1 MACGLMLLYKGF
13 PLEKTGTEK
22 RREYMNL
29 NRETMKKLMLL
40 IAFTILLLVGVQR
53 LDAVF
58 GALGFLWGIG
68 FPFVLGGAIAFI
80 LNVPMTALEGWLFPQ
95 KKTAKSKLG
104 RKLARPLSLVLAIVL
119 VLGVISLVIF
129 VVVPELGAT
138 VVSLGAT
145 VEAFLP
151 KAQEWLE
158 DIFSYNEQIVAWID
172 SLEMNWE
179 KIMETAWNFF
189 RSGAG
194 SVLSSTMTVARTIIS
209 AVTNFFIGFVF
220 ACYVLLQ
227 KEKLGEQSRKLLRA
241 VFPKKQVDY
250 ILHVCS
256 LSHRTFSSFITG
268 QCMEAV
274 ILGAMFFVAM
284 SLLRFPYALLV
295 GVLVAF
301 TALIPIFGAFIGC
314 VVGAFLILMVS
325 PAQALGF
332 IVLFQVLQQIEG
344 NLIYP
349 RVVGNSVGLPAIW
362 VLVAVTVGGNLMG
375 IVGMLIFI
383 PMVSV
388 LYTLLREW
396 MYGRLEKKKL
406 AKKL

>member
-1 MACGLMLLYKGF
+1 
-13 PLEKTGTEK
+13 
-22 RREYMNL
+22 MNL
-29 NRETMKKLMLL
+29 NRETMRKLMLL

-58 GALGFLWGIG
+58 GALRFLWGIG
-68 FPFVLGGAIAFI
+68 FPFALGGAIAFI
-80 LNVPMTALEGWLFPQ
+80 LNVPMTALEQWLFSRE
-95 KKTAKSKLG
+95 KTAKSKLKN
-104 RKLARPLSLVLAIVL
+104 KLARPFSLVLAIVL
-119 VLGVISLVIF
+119 VVGVISLVMF
-129 VVVPELGAT
+129 VVVPELGTT
-138 VVSLGAT
+138 VASLGASM
-145 VEAFLP
+145 EAFLP
-151 KAQEWLE
+151 RAQEWLE
-158 DIFSYNEQIVAWID
+158 NIFSSNEQIVAWIEG
-172 SLEMNWE
+172 LEMNWE
-179 KIMETAWNFF
+179 KIVETAWNFF

-227 KEKLGEQSRKLLRA
+227 KEKLGEQSRKLMQA
-241 VFPKKQVDY
+241 IFPRKQVDY
-250 ILHVCS
+250 IFHVCS

-284 SLLRFPYALLV
+284 SVLRFPYALLV

-314 VVGAFLILMVS
+314 VVGAFLILMVN

-383 PMVSV
+383 PMASV

-396 MYGRLEKKKL
+396 MYGRLDRKKQQEKAGK
-406 AKKL
+406 

>member
-40 IAFTILLLVGVQR
+40 IAFTILLLVGIQR

-95 KKTAKSKLG
+95 EKTAKSKLG

>member
-1 MACGLMLLYKGF
+1 
-13 PLEKTGTEK
+13 
-22 RREYMNL
+22 MNL

-58 GALGFLWGIG
+58 GAVKFLWGIG
-68 FPFVLGGAIAFI
+68 FPFALGGAIAFI
-80 LNVPMTALEGWLFPQ
+80 LNVPMTALERWLFPEE
-95 KKTAKSKLG
+95 KTAKSKLKK
-104 RKLARPLSLVLAIVL
+104 KLARPLCMILSILL

-129 VVVPELGAT
+129 VVVPELGST
-138 VVSLGAT
+138 VVGLGAS
-145 VEAFLP
+145 VEAFIP
-151 KAQEWLE
+151 RAQEWLE
-158 DIFSYNEQIVAWID
+158 DIFQNNEQIVAWIE

-179 KIMETAWNFF
+179 KAVETAWSFF
-189 RSGAG
+189 SSGAG
-194 SVLSSTMTVARTIIS
+194 SVLSSTMTVAKTIIS

-227 KEKLGEQSRKLLRA
+227 KEKLGEQCRKLLAA
-241 VFPKKQVDY
+241 VFPGKQVDY

-362 VLVAVTVGGNLMG
+362 VLAAVTVGGNLMG
-375 IVGMLIFI
+375 ILGMLIFI
-383 PMVSV
+383 PIVSV
-388 LYTLLREW
+388 LYALLREW
-396 MYGRLEKKKL
+396 MYGRLEEKRQQK
-406 AKKL
+406 

>member
-1 MACGLMLLYKGF
+1 
-13 PLEKTGTEK
+13 
-22 RREYMNL
+22 MNL

-58 GALGFLWGIG
+58 GAVKFLWGIG
-68 FPFVLGGAIAFI
+68 FPFALGGAIAFI
-80 LNVPMTALEGWLFPQ
+80 LNVPMTALERWLFPEE
-95 KKTAKSKLG
+95 KTAKSKLKK
-104 RKLARPLSLVLAIVL
+104 KLARPLCMILAILL

-129 VVVPELGAT
+129 VVVPELGST
-138 VVSLGAT
+138 VVGLGAS
-145 VEAFLP
+145 VEAFVP
-151 KAQEWLE
+151 RAQEWLE
-158 DIFSYNEQIVAWID
+158 DIFQNNEQIVAWIE

-179 KIMETAWNFF
+179 KAVETAWSFF

-194 SVLSSTMTVARTIIS
+194 SVLSSTMTVAKTIIS

-227 KEKLGEQSRKLLRA
+227 KEKLGEQCRKLLTA
-241 VFPKKQVDY
+241 VFPEKQVDY

-268 QCMEAV
+268 QCLEAV

-284 SLLRFPYALLV
+284 NLLRFPYALLV

-314 VVGAFLILMVS
+314 VVGAFLILMVN

-362 VLVAVTVGGNLMG
+362 VLAAVTVGGNLMG
-375 IVGMLIFI
+375 ILGMLIFI
-383 PMVSV
+383 PIVSV
-388 LYTLLREW
+388 LYALLREW
-396 MYGRLEKKKL
+396 MYGRLKEKGQQK
-406 AKKL
+406 

>member
-1 MACGLMLLYKGF
+1 
-13 PLEKTGTEK
+13 
-22 RREYMNL
+22 MNL

-58 GALGFLWGIG
+58 GALRFLWGIG
-68 FPFVLGGAIAFI
+68 FPFALGGAIAFI
-80 LNVPMTALEGWLFPQ
+80 LNVPMTALEHWLFPEE
-95 KKTAKSKLG
+95 KMGKSKLK
-104 RKLARPLSLVLAIVL
+104 RKLARPLSMILAILL
-119 VLGVISLVIF
+119 VIGVIALVIF
-129 VVVPELGAT
+129 VVLPELGTT
-138 VVSLGAT
+138 VVGLGAS

-158 DIFSYNEQIVAWID
+158 DIFQNNEQIVAWIEG
-172 SLEMNWE
+172 LELNWE
-179 KIMETAWNFF
+179 KAVETAWNFF

-194 SVLSSTMTVARTIIS
+194 SVLSSTMTVAKTIIS

-227 KEKLGEQSRKLLRA
+227 KEKLGEQCRKLLTA
-241 VFPKKQVDY
+241 VFPGKQVDY

-284 SLLRFPYALLV
+284 SILRFPYALLV

-375 IVGMLIFI
+375 VLGMLIFI
-383 PMVSV
+383 PIVSV
-388 LYTLLREW
+388 LYALLREW
-396 MYGRLEKKKL
+396 MYGRLENKN
-406 AKKL
+406 

>member
-1 MACGLMLLYKGF
+1 
-13 PLEKTGTEK
+13 
-22 RREYMNL
+22 MNL

-58 GALGFLWGIG
+58 GAVKFLWGIG
-68 FPFVLGGAIAFI
+68 FPFALGGAIAFI
-80 LNVPMTALEGWLFPQ
+80 LNVPMTALERWLFPEE
-95 KKTAKSKLG
+95 KTAKSKLKK
-104 RKLARPLSLVLAIVL
+104 KLARPLCMILSILL

-129 VVVPELGAT
+129 VVVPELGST
-138 VVSLGAT
+138 VVGLGAS
-145 VEAFLP
+145 VEAFIP
-151 KAQEWLE
+151 RAQEWLE
-158 DIFSYNEQIVAWID
+158 DIFQNNEQIVAWIE

-179 KIMETAWNFF
+179 KAVETAWSFF
-189 RSGAG
+189 SSGAG
-194 SVLSSTMTVARTIIS
+194 SVLSSTMTVAKTIIS

-227 KEKLGEQSRKLLRA
+227 KEKLGEQCRKLLTA
-241 VFPKKQVDY
+241 VFPGKQVDY

-274 ILGAMFFVAM
+274 IVGAMFFVAM
-284 SLLRFPYALLV
+284 NLLRFPYALLV

-314 VVGAFLILMVS
+314 VVGAFLILMVN

-362 VLVAVTVGGNLMG
+362 VLAAVTVGGNLMG
-375 IVGMLIFI
+375 ILGMLIFI
-383 PMVSV
+383 PIVSV
-388 LYTLLREW
+388 LYALLREW
-396 MYGRLEKKKL
+396 MYGRLEEKRQQK
-406 AKKL
+406 

>member
-1 MACGLMLLYKGF
+1 
-13 PLEKTGTEK
+13 
-22 RREYMNL
+22 MNL
-29 NRETMKKLMLL
+29 NRENMKKLMLL

-58 GALGFLWGIG
+58 GAVKFLWGIT
-68 FPFVLGGAIAFI
+68 FPFALGGAIAFI
-80 LNVPMTALEGWLFPQ
+80 LNVPMTALERWLFP
-95 KKTAKSKLG
+95 KERIGKSRLKQ
-104 RKLARPLSLVLAIVL
+104 KLARPLSMILAILL

-129 VVVPELGAT
+129 VVVPQLGTTVVGLGA
-138 VVSLGAT
+138 S

-158 DIFSYNEQIVAWID
+158 DIFQNNEQVVTWIEG
-172 SLEMNWE
+172 LEMNWE
-179 KIMETAWNFF
+179 KAVETAWNFF

-194 SVLSSTMTVARTIIS
+194 SVLSSTMTVAKTIIS

-227 KEKLGEQSRKLLRA
+227 KEKLGEQCRKLLRA

-314 VVGAFLILMVS
+314 VVGAFLILMVN

-396 MYGRLEKKKL
+396 MYRRLEEKK
-406 AKKL
+406 

>member
-95 KKTAKSKLG
+95 EKTAKSKLG

-274 ILGAMFFVAM
+274 ILGTMFFVAM

>member
-1 MACGLMLLYKGF
+1 
-13 PLEKTGTEK
+13 
-22 RREYMNL
+22 MNL

-58 GALGFLWGIG
+58 GAVKFLWGIG
-68 FPFVLGGAIAFI
+68 FPFALGGAIAFI
-80 LNVPMTALEGWLFPQ
+80 LNVPMTALERWLFPEE
-95 KKTAKSKLG
+95 KTAKSKLKK
-104 RKLARPLSLVLAIVL
+104 KLARPLCMILSILL

-129 VVVPELGAT
+129 VVVPELGST
-138 VVSLGAT
+138 VVGLGAS
-145 VEAFLP
+145 VEAFIP
-151 KAQEWLE
+151 RAQEWLE
-158 DIFSYNEQIVAWID
+158 DIFQNNEQIVAWIE

-179 KIMETAWNFF
+179 KAVETAWSFF
-189 RSGAG
+189 SSGAG
-194 SVLSSTMTVARTIIS
+194 SVLSSTMTVAKTIIS

-227 KEKLGEQSRKLLRA
+227 KEKLGEQCRKLLTA
-241 VFPKKQVDY
+241 VFPGKQVDY

-284 SLLRFPYALLV
+284 NLLRFPYALLV

-314 VVGAFLILMVS
+314 VVGAFLILMVN

-344 NLIYP
+344 NFIYP

-362 VLVAVTVGGNLMG
+362 VLAAVTVGGNLMG
-375 IVGMLIFI
+375 ILGMLIFI
-383 PMVSV
+383 PIVSV
-388 LYTLLREW
+388 LYALLREW
-396 MYGRLEKKKL
+396 MYGRLEEKRQQK
-406 AKKL
+406 

>member
-1 MACGLMLLYKGF
+1 
-13 PLEKTGTEK
+13 
-22 RREYMNL
+22 MNL
-29 NRETMKKLMLL
+29 NRENMKKLMLL
-40 IAFTILLLVGVQR
+40 IAFTILLLVSVQR

-58 GALGFLWGIG
+58 GAVKFLWGIA
-68 FPFVLGGAIAFI
+68 FPFALGGAIAFI
-80 LNVPMTALEGWLFPQ
+80 LNVPMTALERWLFP
-95 KKTAKSKLG
+95 KERIGKSRLKQ
-104 RKLARPLSLVLAIVL
+104 KLARPLSMILAILL

-129 VVVPELGAT
+129 VVVPQLGTTVVGLGA
-138 VVSLGAT
+138 S

-158 DIFSYNEQIVAWID
+158 DIFQNNKQIVTWIE

-179 KIMETAWNFF
+179 KAVETAWNFF

-194 SVLSSTMTVARTIIS
+194 SVLSSTMTVAKTIIS

-227 KEKLGEQSRKLLRA
+227 KEKLGEQCRKLLRA

-314 VVGAFLILMVS
+314 VVGAFLILMVN

-396 MYGRLEKKKL
+396 MYRRLEEKK
-406 AKKL
+406 

>member
-1 MACGLMLLYKGF
+1 
-13 PLEKTGTEK
+13 
-22 RREYMNL
+22 MNL
-29 NRETMKKLMLL
+29 NRENMKKLMLL

-58 GALGFLWGIG
+58 GAVKFLWGIT
-68 FPFVLGGAIAFI
+68 FPFALGGAIAFI
-80 LNVPMTALEGWLFPQ
+80 LNVPMTALERWLFP
-95 KKTAKSKLG
+95 KERIGKSRLG
-104 RKLARPLSLVLAIVL
+104 QKLARPLSMILAILL
-119 VLGVISLVIF
+119 VLGVIFLVIF
-129 VVVPELGAT
+129 VVVPELGTT
-138 VVSLGAT
+138 VVGLGAR

-158 DIFSYNEQIVAWID
+158 DIFQNNEQIVAWIE

-179 KIMETAWNFF
+179 KAVETAWNFF

-194 SVLSSTMTVARTIIS
+194 SVLSSTMTVAKTIIS

-227 KEKLGEQSRKLLRA
+227 KEKLGEQCRKLLRA
-241 VFPKKQVDY
+241 IFPKKQVDY

-314 VVGAFLILMVS
+314 VVGAFLILMVN
-325 PAQALGF
+325 PAQALAF

-396 MYGRLEKKKL
+396 MYRRLEEKK
-406 AKKL
+406 

>member
-1 MACGLMLLYKGF
+1 
-13 PLEKTGTEK
+13 
-22 RREYMNL
+22 MNL

-58 GALGFLWGIG
+58 GALRFLWGIG
-68 FPFVLGGAIAFI
+68 FPFALGGAIAFI
-80 LNVPMTALEGWLFPQ
+80 LNVPMTALEHWLFPEE
-95 KKTAKSKLG
+95 KMGKSKLK
-104 RKLARPLSLVLAIVL
+104 RKLARPLSMILAILL
-119 VLGVISLVIF
+119 VIGVIALVIF
-129 VVVPELGAT
+129 VVLPELGTT
-138 VVSLGAT
+138 VVGLGAS

-158 DIFSYNEQIVAWID
+158 DIFQNNEQIVAWIEG
-172 SLEMNWE
+172 LELNWE
-179 KIMETAWNFF
+179 KTVETAWNFF

-194 SVLSSTMTVARTIIS
+194 SVLSSTMTVAKTIIS

-241 VFPKKQVDY
+241 IFPKKQVEY

-284 SLLRFPYALLV
+284 SILRFPYALLV

-375 IVGMLIFI
+375 VLGMLIFI
-383 PMVSV
+383 PIVSV
-388 LYTLLREW
+388 LYALLREW
-396 MYGRLEKKKL
+396 MYGRLENKN
-406 AKKL
+406 

>member
-1 MACGLMLLYKGF
+1 
-13 PLEKTGTEK
+13 
-22 RREYMNL
+22 MNL

-58 GALGFLWGIG
+58 GAVKFLWGIG
-68 FPFVLGGAIAFI
+68 FPFALGGAIAFI
-80 LNVPMTALEGWLFPQ
+80 LNVPMTALERWLFPEE
-95 KKTAKSKLG
+95 KTAKSKLKK
-104 RKLARPLSLVLAIVL
+104 KLARPLCMILSILL

-129 VVVPELGAT
+129 VVVPELGST
-138 VVSLGAT
+138 VVGLGAS
-145 VEAFLP
+145 VEAFIP
-151 KAQEWLE
+151 RAQEWLE
-158 DIFSYNEQIVAWID
+158 DIFQNNEQIVAWIE

-179 KIMETAWNFF
+179 KAVETAWSFF
-189 RSGAG
+189 SSGAG
-194 SVLSSTMTVARTIIS
+194 SVLSSTMTVAKTIIS

-227 KEKLGEQSRKLLRA
+227 KEKLGEQCRKLLTA
-241 VFPKKQVDY
+241 VFPGKQVDY

-284 SLLRFPYALLV
+284 NLLRFPYALLV

-362 VLVAVTVGGNLMG
+362 VLAAVTVGGNLMG
-375 IVGMLIFI
+375 ILGMLIFI
-383 PMVSV
+383 PIVSV
-388 LYTLLREW
+388 LYALLREW
-396 MYGRLEKKKL
+396 MYGRLEEKRQQK
-406 AKKL
+406 

>member
-1 MACGLMLLYKGF
+1 
-13 PLEKTGTEK
+13 
-22 RREYMNL
+22 MNL

-58 GALGFLWGIG
+58 GAVKFLWGIG
-68 FPFVLGGAIAFI
+68 FPFALGGAIAFI
-80 LNVPMTALEGWLFPQ
+80 LNVPMTALERWLFPEE
-95 KKTAKSKLG
+95 KTAKSKLKK
-104 RKLARPLSLVLAIVL
+104 KLARPLCMILSILL

-129 VVVPELGAT
+129 VVVPELGST
-138 VVSLGAT
+138 VVGLGAS
-145 VEAFLP
+145 VEAFIP
-151 KAQEWLE
+151 RAQEWLE
-158 DIFSYNEQIVAWID
+158 DIFQNNEQIVAWIE

-179 KIMETAWNFF
+179 KAVETAWSFF

-194 SVLSSTMTVARTIIS
+194 SVLSSTMTVAKTIIS

-227 KEKLGEQSRKLLRA
+227 KEKLGEQCRKLLTA
-241 VFPKKQVDY
+241 VFPGKQVDY

-284 SLLRFPYALLV
+284 NLLRFPYALLV

-314 VVGAFLILMVS
+314 VVGAFLILMVN

-362 VLVAVTVGGNLMG
+362 VLAAVTVGGNLMG
-375 IVGMLIFI
+375 ILGMLIFI
-383 PMVSV
+383 PIVSV
-388 LYTLLREW
+388 LYALLREW
-396 MYGRLEKKKL
+396 MYGRLEEKRQQK
-406 AKKL
+406 

>member
-1 MACGLMLLYKGF
+1 
-13 PLEKTGTEK
+13 
-22 RREYMNL
+22 MNL
-29 NRETMKKLMLL
+29 NRETMRKLMLL

-58 GALGFLWGIG
+58 GALRFLWGIG
-68 FPFVLGGAIAFI
+68 FPFALGGAIAFI
-80 LNVPMTALEGWLFPQ
+80 LNVPMTALEQWLFSRE
-95 KKTAKSKLG
+95 KTAKSKLKN
-104 RKLARPLSLVLAIVL
+104 KLARPFSLVLAIVL
-119 VLGVISLVIF
+119 VVGVISLVMF
-129 VVVPELGAT
+129 VVVPELGTT
-138 VVSLGAT
+138 VASLGASM
-145 VEAFLP
+145 EAFLP
-151 KAQEWLE
+151 RAQEWLE
-158 DIFSYNEQIVAWID
+158 NIFSSNEQIVAWIEG
-172 SLEMNWE
+172 LEMNWE
-179 KIMETAWNFF
+179 KIVETAWNFF

-227 KEKLGEQSRKLLRA
+227 KEKLGEQSRKLMQA
-241 VFPKKQVDY
+241 IFPRKQVDY

-284 SLLRFPYALLV
+284 SVLRFPYALLV

-314 VVGAFLILMVS
+314 VVGAFLILMVN

-349 RVVGNSVGLPAIW
+349 RVVG
-362 VLVAVTVGGNLMG
+362 
-375 IVGMLIFI
+375 
-383 PMVSV
+383 
-388 LYTLLREW
+388 
-396 MYGRLEKKKL
+396 MYGRLDRKKQQEKAGK
-406 AKKL
+406 

>member
-1 MACGLMLLYKGF
+1 
-13 PLEKTGTEK
+13 
-22 RREYMNL
+22 MNL

-58 GALGFLWGIG
+58 GAVKFLWGIG
-68 FPFVLGGAIAFI
+68 FPFALGGAIAFI
-80 LNVPMTALEGWLFPQ
+80 LNVPMTALERWLFP
-95 KKTAKSKLG
+95 KEKTAKSKLKK
-104 RKLARPLSLVLAIVL
+104 KLARPLCMILSILL

-129 VVVPELGAT
+129 VVVPELGST
-138 VVSLGAT
+138 VVGLGAS
-145 VEAFLP
+145 VEAFIP
-151 KAQEWLE
+151 RAQEWLE
-158 DIFSYNEQIVAWID
+158 DIFQNNEQIVAWIE

-179 KIMETAWNFF
+179 KAVETAWSFF
-189 RSGAG
+189 SSGAG
-194 SVLSSTMTVARTIIS
+194 SVLSSTMTVAKTIIS

-227 KEKLGEQSRKLLRA
+227 KEKLGEQCRKLLTA
-241 VFPKKQVDY
+241 VFPGKQVDY

-284 SLLRFPYALLV
+284 NLLRFPYALLV

-314 VVGAFLILMVS
+314 VVGAFLILMVN

-362 VLVAVTVGGNLMG
+362 VLAAVTVGGNLMG
-375 IVGMLIFI
+375 ILGMLIFI
-383 PMVSV
+383 PIVSV
-388 LYTLLREW
+388 LYALLREW
-396 MYGRLEKKKL
+396 MYGRLEEKRQQK
-406 AKKL
+406 

>member
-1 MACGLMLLYKGF
+1 
-13 PLEKTGTEK
+13 
-22 RREYMNL
+22 
-29 NRETMKKLMLL
+29 MKKLMLL

-58 GALGFLWGIG
+58 GAVKFLWGIG
-68 FPFVLGGAIAFI
+68 FPFALGGAIAFI
-80 LNVPMTALEGWLFPQ
+80 LNVPMTALERWLFPEE
-95 KKTAKSKLG
+95 KTAKSKLKK
-104 RKLARPLSLVLAIVL
+104 KLARPLCMILSILL

-129 VVVPELGAT
+129 VVVPELGST
-138 VVSLGAT
+138 VVGLGAS
-145 VEAFLP
+145 VEAFIP
-151 KAQEWLE
+151 RAQEWLE
-158 DIFSYNEQIVAWID
+158 DIFQNNEQIVAWIE

-179 KIMETAWNFF
+179 KAVETAWSFF
-189 RSGAG
+189 SSGAG
-194 SVLSSTMTVARTIIS
+194 SVLSSTMTVAKTIIS

-227 KEKLGEQSRKLLRA
+227 KEKLGEQCRKLLAA
-241 VFPKKQVDY
+241 VFPGKQVDY

-284 SLLRFPYALLV
+284 NLLRFPYALLV

-314 VVGAFLILMVS
+314 VVGAFLILMVN

-362 VLVAVTVGGNLMG
+362 VLAAVTVGGNLMG
-375 IVGMLIFI
+375 ILGMLIFI
-383 PMVSV
+383 PIVSV
-388 LYTLLREW
+388 LYALLREW
-396 MYGRLEKKKL
+396 MYGRLEEKRQQK
-406 AKKL
+406 

>member
-1 MACGLMLLYKGF
+1 
-13 PLEKTGTEK
+13 
-22 RREYMNL
+22 MNL

-58 GALGFLWGIG
+58 GALRFLWGIG
-68 FPFVLGGAIAFI
+68 FPFALGGAIAFI
-80 LNVPMTALEGWLFPQ
+80 LNVPMTALEHWLFPEE
-95 KKTAKSKLG
+95 KMGKSKLK
-104 RKLARPLSLVLAIVL
+104 RKLARPLSMILAILL
-119 VLGVISLVIF
+119 VIGVIALVIF
-129 VVVPELGAT
+129 VVLPELGTT
-138 VVSLGAT
+138 VVGLGAS

-158 DIFSYNEQIVAWID
+158 DIFQNNEQIVAWIEG
-172 SLEMNWE
+172 LELNWE
-179 KIMETAWNFF
+179 KTVETAWNFF

-194 SVLSSTMTVARTIIS
+194 SVLSSTMTVAKTIIS

-241 VFPKKQVDY
+241 IFPKKQVEY

-284 SLLRFPYALLV
+284 SILRFPYALLV

-375 IVGMLIFI
+375 VLGMLIFI
-383 PMVSV
+383 PIVSV
-388 LYTLLREW
+388 LYALLREW
-396 MYGRLEKKKL
+396 MYGRLENKH
-406 AKKL
+406 

>member
-1 MACGLMLLYKGF
+1 MD
-13 PLEKTGTEK
+13 
-22 RREYMNL
+22 L

-58 GALGFLWGIG
+58 GALRFLWGIG
-68 FPFVLGGAIAFI
+68 FPFALGGAIAFI
-80 LNVPMTALEGWLFPQ
+80 LNVPMTALERWLFPE
-95 KKTAKSKLG
+95 KKTKKSRLM
-104 RKLARPLSLVLAIVL
+104 RKSARPLSMVLAILL

-129 VVVPELGAT
+129 VVVPELGTT
-138 VVSLGAT
+138 VVGLGAS

-151 KAQEWLE
+151 RAQEWLE
-158 DIFSYNEQIVAWID
+158 EIFRNNEQVVTWIEG
-172 SLEMNWE
+172 LEMNWE
-179 KIMETAWNFF
+179 KAVETAWNFF

-194 SVLSSTMTVARTIIS
+194 SVLSSTMTVAKTIIS

-227 KEKLGEQSRKLLRA
+227 KEKLGG
-241 VFPKKQVDY
+241 
-250 ILHVCS
+250 
-256 LSHRTFSSFITG
+256 TFSSFITG

-274 ILGAMFFVAM
+274 ILGAMFFTAM

-314 VVGAFLILMVS
+314 VVGAFLILMVN

-362 VLVAVTVGGNLMG
+362 VLAAVTVGGNLMG
-375 IVGMLIFI
+375 IIGMLIFI
-383 PMVSV
+383 PIVSV
-388 LYTLLREW
+388 LYALLREW
-396 MYGRLEKKKL
+396 MYGRLEKKKDL
-406 AKKL
+406 

>member
-1 MACGLMLLYKGF
+1 
-13 PLEKTGTEK
+13 
-22 RREYMNL
+22 MNL

-58 GALGFLWGIG
+58 GALRFLWGIG
-68 FPFVLGGAIAFI
+68 FPFALGGAIAFI
-80 LNVPMTALEGWLFPQ
+80 LNVPMTALENWLFPE
-95 KKTAKSKLG
+95 KRTRKSSLQ
-104 RKLARPLSLVLAIVL
+104 RKLARPLSMVLAILL

-129 VVVPELGAT
+129 VVVPELGTT
-138 VVSLGAT
+138 VVGLGAS

-151 KAQEWLE
+151 RAQEWLE
-158 DIFSYNEQIVAWID
+158 EIFQNNDQVVTWIEG
-172 SLEMNWE
+172 LEMNWE
-179 KIMETAWNFF
+179 KAVETAWNFF

-194 SVLSSTMTVARTIIS
+194 SVLSSTMTVAKTIIS

-227 KEKLGEQSRKLLRA
+227 KEKLGEQCRKLLKA

-250 ILHVCS
+250 ILHVCF

-314 VVGAFLILMVS
+314 VVGAFLILMVN

-375 IVGMLIFI
+375 ILGMLIFI
-383 PMVSV
+383 PIVSV
-388 LYTLLREW
+388 VYALLREW
-396 MYGRLEKKKL
+396 MYGRLEKKKEL
-406 AKKL
+406 SS

>member
-13 PLEKTGTEK
+13 PFEKTGTEK

>member
-1 MACGLMLLYKGF
+1 
-13 PLEKTGTEK
+13 
-22 RREYMNL
+22 MNL

-58 GALGFLWGIG
+58 GAVKFLWGIG
-68 FPFVLGGAIAFI
+68 FPFALGGAIAFI
-80 LNVPMTALEGWLFPQ
+80 LNVPMTALERWLFPEE
-95 KKTAKSKLG
+95 KTAKSKLKK
-104 RKLARPLSLVLAIVL
+104 KLARPLCMILSILL

-129 VVVPELGAT
+129 VVVPELGST
-138 VVSLGAT
+138 VVGLGAS
-145 VEAFLP
+145 VEAFIP
-151 KAQEWLE
+151 RAQEWLE
-158 DIFSYNEQIVAWID
+158 DIFQNNEQIVAWIE

-179 KIMETAWNFF
+179 KAVETAWSFF

-194 SVLSSTMTVARTIIS
+194 SVLSSTMTVAKTIIS

-227 KEKLGEQSRKLLRA
+227 KEKLGEQCRKLLTA
-241 VFPKKQVDY
+241 VFPGKQVDY

-284 SLLRFPYALLV
+284 NLLRFPYALLV

-314 VVGAFLILMVS
+314 VVGAFLILMVN

-362 VLVAVTVGGNLMG
+362 VLAAVTVGGNLMG
-375 IVGMLIFI
+375 ILGMLIFI
-383 PMVSV
+383 PIVSV
-388 LYTLLREW
+388 LYALLREW
-396 MYGRLEKKKL
+396 MYGRLEEKKQQK
-406 AKKL
+406 

>member
-1 MACGLMLLYKGF
+1 
-13 PLEKTGTEK
+13 
-22 RREYMNL
+22 MNL
-29 NRETMKKLMLL
+29 NRENMKKLMLL

-58 GALGFLWGIG
+58 GAVKFLWGIA
-68 FPFVLGGAIAFI
+68 FPFALGGAIAFI
-80 LNVPMTALEGWLFPQ
+80 LNVPMTAVEHWLFP
-95 KKTAKSKLG
+95 KERIGKSRL
-104 RKLARPLSLVLAIVL
+104 RQKLARPLSMILAILL

-129 VVVPELGAT
+129 VVVPELGTT
-138 VVSLGAT
+138 VVGLGAS

-158 DIFSYNEQIVAWID
+158 DIFQNNEQIVTWIE

-179 KIMETAWNFF
+179 KAVETAWNFF

-194 SVLSSTMTVARTIIS
+194 SVLSSTMTVAKTIIS
-209 AVTNFFIGFVF
+209 AVTNFFIGSVF

-227 KEKLGEQSRKLLRA
+227 KEKLGEQCRKLLSA

-314 VVGAFLILMVS
+314 VVGAFLILMVN

-332 IVLFQVLQQIEG
+332 IILFQVLQQIEG

-396 MYGRLEKKKL
+396 MYRRLEEKK
-406 AKKL
+406 

>member
-1 MACGLMLLYKGF
+1 
-13 PLEKTGTEK
+13 
-22 RREYMNL
+22 MNL

-58 GALGFLWGIG
+58 GAVKFLWGIG
-68 FPFVLGGAIAFI
+68 FPFALGGAIAFI
-80 LNVPMTALEGWLFPQ
+80 LNVPMTALERWLFPEE
-95 KKTAKSKLG
+95 KTAKSKLKK
-104 RKLARPLSLVLAIVL
+104 KLARPLCMILSILL

-129 VVVPELGAT
+129 VVVPELGST
-138 VVSLGAT
+138 VVGLGAS
-145 VEAFLP
+145 VEAFIP
-151 KAQEWLE
+151 RAQEWLE
-158 DIFSYNEQIVAWID
+158 DIFQNNEQIVAWIE

-179 KIMETAWNFF
+179 KAVETAWSFF
-189 RSGAG
+189 SSGAG
-194 SVLSSTMTVARTIIS
+194 SVLSSTMTVAKTIIS

-227 KEKLGEQSRKLLRA
+227 KEKLGEQCRKLLTA
-241 VFPKKQVDY
+241 VFPGKQVDY

-284 SLLRFPYALLV
+284 NLLRFPYALLV

-314 VVGAFLILMVS
+314 VVGAFLILMVN

-362 VLVAVTVGGNLMG
+362 VLAAVTVGGNLMG
-375 IVGMLIFI
+375 ILGMLIFI
-383 PMVSV
+383 PIVSV
-388 LYTLLREW
+388 LYALLREW
-396 MYGRLEKKKL
+396 MYGRLEEKRQQK
-406 AKKL
+406 

>member
-1 MACGLMLLYKGF
+1 
-13 PLEKTGTEK
+13 
-22 RREYMNL
+22 MNL

-58 GALGFLWGIG
+58 GALRFLWGIG
-68 FPFVLGGAIAFI
+68 FPFALGGAIAFI
-80 LNVPMTALEGWLFPQ
+80 LNVPMTALENWLFPE
-95 KKTAKSKLG
+95 KRTRKSSLQ
-104 RKLARPLSLVLAIVL
+104 RKLARPLSMVIAILL

-129 VVVPELGAT
+129 VVVPELGTT
-138 VVSLGAT
+138 VVGLGAS

-151 KAQEWLE
+151 RAQEWLE
-158 DIFSYNEQIVAWID
+158 EIFRNNDQG
-172 SLEMNWE
+172 LEMNWE
-179 KIMETAWNFF
+179 KAVETAWNFF

-227 KEKLGEQSRKLLRA
+227 KEKLGEQCRKLLKA

-250 ILHVCS
+250 ILHVCF

-314 VVGAFLILMVS
+314 VVGAFLILMVN

-375 IVGMLIFI
+375 ILGMLIFI
-383 PMVSV
+383 PIVSV
-388 LYTLLREW
+388 VYALLREW
-396 MYGRLEKKKL
+396 MYGRLEKKKEL
-406 AKKL
+406 CS

>member
-1 MACGLMLLYKGF
+1 
-13 PLEKTGTEK
+13 
-22 RREYMNL
+22 
-29 NRETMKKLMLL
+29 MKKLMLL

-58 GALGFLWGIG
+58 GAVKFLWGIG
-68 FPFVLGGAIAFI
+68 FPFALGGAIAFI
-80 LNVPMTALEGWLFPQ
+80 LNVPMTALERWLFP
-95 KKTAKSKLG
+95 KEKTAKSKLKK
-104 RKLARPLSLVLAIVL
+104 KLARPLCMILSILL

-129 VVVPELGAT
+129 VVVPELGST
-138 VVSLGAT
+138 VVGLGAS
-145 VEAFLP
+145 VEAFIP
-151 KAQEWLE
+151 RAQEWLE
-158 DIFSYNEQIVAWID
+158 DIFQNNEQIVAWIE

-179 KIMETAWNFF
+179 KAVETAWSFF
-189 RSGAG
+189 SSGAG
-194 SVLSSTMTVARTIIS
+194 SVLSSTMTVAKTIIS

-227 KEKLGEQSRKLLRA
+227 KEKLGEQCRKLLTA
-241 VFPKKQVDY
+241 VFPGKQVDY

-284 SLLRFPYALLV
+284 NLLRFPYALLV

-314 VVGAFLILMVS
+314 VVGAFLILMVN

-362 VLVAVTVGGNLMG
+362 VLAAVTVGGNLMG
-375 IVGMLIFI
+375 ILGMLIFI
-383 PMVSV
+383 PIVSV
-388 LYTLLREW
+388 LYALLREW
-396 MYGRLEKKKL
+396 MYGRLEEKRQQK
-406 AKKL
+406 

>member
-1 MACGLMLLYKGF
+1 
-13 PLEKTGTEK
+13 
-22 RREYMNL
+22 MNL

-58 GALGFLWGIG
+58 GAVKFLWGIG
-68 FPFVLGGAIAFI
+68 FPFALGGAIAFI
-80 LNVPMTALEGWLFPQ
+80 LNVPMTALERWLFPEE
-95 KKTAKSKLG
+95 KTAKSKLKK
-104 RKLARPLSLVLAIVL
+104 KLARPLCMILSILL

-129 VVVPELGAT
+129 VVVPELGST
-138 VVSLGAT
+138 VVGLGAS
-145 VEAFLP
+145 VEAFIP
-151 KAQEWLE
+151 RAQEWLE
-158 DIFSYNEQIVAWID
+158 DIFQNNEQIAAWIE

-179 KIMETAWNFF
+179 KAVETAWSFF
-189 RSGAG
+189 SSGAG
-194 SVLSSTMTVARTIIS
+194 SVLSSTMTVAKTIIS

-227 KEKLGEQSRKLLRA
+227 KEKLGEQCRKLLTA
-241 VFPKKQVDY
+241 VFPGKQVDY

-284 SLLRFPYALLV
+284 NLLRFPYALLV

-314 VVGAFLILMVS
+314 VVGAFLILMVN

-362 VLVAVTVGGNLMG
+362 VLAAVTVGGNLMG
-375 IVGMLIFI
+375 ILGMLIFI
-383 PMVSV
+383 PIVSV
-388 LYTLLREW
+388 LYALLREW
-396 MYGRLEKKKL
+396 MYGRLEEKRQQK
-406 AKKL
+406 

>member
-1 MACGLMLLYKGF
+1 
-13 PLEKTGTEK
+13 
-22 RREYMNL
+22 MNL
-29 NRETMKKLMLL
+29 NRETMRKLMLL

-58 GALGFLWGIG
+58 GALRFLWGIG
-68 FPFVLGGAIAFI
+68 FPFALGGAIAFI
-80 LNVPMTALEGWLFPQ
+80 LNVPMTALEQWLFSRE
-95 KKTAKSKLG
+95 KTAKSKLKN
-104 RKLARPLSLVLAIVL
+104 KLARPFSLVLAIVL
-119 VLGVISLVIF
+119 VVGVISLVMF
-129 VVVPELGAT
+129 VVVPELGTT
-138 VVSLGAT
+138 VASLGASM
-145 VEAFLP
+145 EAFLP
-151 KAQEWLE
+151 RAQEWLE
-158 DIFSYNEQIVAWID
+158 NIFSSNEQIVAWIEG
-172 SLEMNWE
+172 LEMNWE
-179 KIMETAWNFF
+179 KIVETAWNFF

-227 KEKLGEQSRKLLRA
+227 KEKLGEQSRKLMQA
-241 VFPKKQVDY
+241 IFPRKQVDY

-284 SLLRFPYALLV
+284 SVLRFPYALLV

-314 VVGAFLILMVS
+314 VVGAFLIVVVNPM
-325 PAQALGF
+325 QAL
-332 IVLFQVLQQIEG
+332 VFQVLQQIEG

-383 PMVSV
+383 PMASV

-396 MYGRLEKKKL
+396 MYGRLDRKKQQEKAGK
-406 AKKL
+406 

>member
-1 MACGLMLLYKGF
+1 
-13 PLEKTGTEK
+13 
-22 RREYMNL
+22 MNL

>member
-1 MACGLMLLYKGF
+1 
-13 PLEKTGTEK
+13 
-22 RREYMNL
+22 MNL

-58 GALGFLWGIG
+58 GAVKFLWGIG

-80 LNVPMTALEGWLFPQ
+80 LNVPMTALERWLFPEE
-95 KKTAKSKLG
+95 KTAKSKMKK
-104 RKLARPLSLVLAIVL
+104 KLARPLCMILSILL

-129 VVVPELGAT
+129 VVVPELGST
-138 VVSLGAT
+138 VVGLGAS
-145 VEAFLP
+145 VEAFIP
-151 KAQEWLE
+151 RAQEWLE
-158 DIFSYNEQIVAWID
+158 DIFQNNEQIVAWIE

-179 KIMETAWNFF
+179 KAVETAWSFF
-189 RSGAG
+189 SSGAG
-194 SVLSSTMTVARTIIS
+194 SVLSSTMTVAKTIIS

-227 KEKLGEQSRKLLRA
+227 KEKLGEQCRKLLTA
-241 VFPKKQVDY
+241 VFPGKQVDY

-284 SLLRFPYALLV
+284 NLLRFPYALLV

-314 VVGAFLILMVS
+314 VVGAFLILMVN

-362 VLVAVTVGGNLMG
+362 VLAAVTVGGNLMG
-375 IVGMLIFI
+375 ILGMLIFI
-383 PMVSV
+383 PIVSV
-388 LYTLLREW
+388 LYALLREW
-396 MYGRLEKKKL
+396 MYGRLEEKRQQK
-406 AKKL
+406 

>member
-1 MACGLMLLYKGF
+1 
-13 PLEKTGTEK
+13 
-22 RREYMNL
+22 MNL

-58 GALGFLWGIG
+58 GALRFLWGIG
-68 FPFVLGGAIAFI
+68 FPFALGGAIAFI
-80 LNVPMTALEGWLFPQ
+80 LNVPMTALEHWLFPEE
-95 KKTAKSKLG
+95 KMGKSKLK
-104 RKLARPLSLVLAIVL
+104 RKLARPLSMILAILL
-119 VLGVISLVIF
+119 VIGVIALVIF
-129 VVVPELGAT
+129 VVLPELGTT
-138 VVSLGAT
+138 VVGLGAS

-158 DIFSYNEQIVAWID
+158 DIFQNNEQIVAWIEG
-172 SLEMNWE
+172 LELNWE
-179 KIMETAWNFF
+179 KAVETAWNFF

-194 SVLSSTMTVARTIIS
+194 SVLSSTMTVAKTIIS

-220 ACYVLLQ
+220 ACYALLQ

-241 VFPKKQVDY
+241 IFPKKQVEY

-284 SLLRFPYALLV
+284 SILRFPYALLV

-375 IVGMLIFI
+375 VLGMLIFI
-383 PMVSV
+383 PIVSV
-388 LYTLLREW
+388 LYALLREW
-396 MYGRLEKKKL
+396 MYGRLEDKN
-406 AKKL
+406 

>member
-1 MACGLMLLYKGF
+1 
-13 PLEKTGTEK
+13 
-22 RREYMNL
+22 MNL

-58 GALGFLWGIG
+58 GAVKFLWGIG
-68 FPFVLGGAIAFI
+68 FPFALGGAIAFI
-80 LNVPMTALEGWLFPQ
+80 LNVPMTALERWLFPEE
-95 KKTAKSKLG
+95 KTAKSKLKK
-104 RKLARPLSLVLAIVL
+104 KLARPLCMILSILL

-129 VVVPELGAT
+129 VVVPELGST
-138 VVSLGAT
+138 VVGLGAS
-145 VEAFLP
+145 VEAFIP
-151 KAQEWLE
+151 RAQEWLE
-158 DIFSYNEQIVAWID
+158 DIFQNNEQIVAWIE

-179 KIMETAWNFF
+179 KAVETAWSFF

-194 SVLSSTMTVARTIIS
+194 SVLSSTMTVAKTIIS

-227 KEKLGEQSRKLLRA
+227 KEKLGEQCRKLLAA
-241 VFPKKQVDY
+241 VFPGKQVDY

-284 SLLRFPYALLV
+284 NLLRFPYALLV

-314 VVGAFLILMVS
+314 VVGAFLILMVN

-362 VLVAVTVGGNLMG
+362 VLAAVTVGGNLMG
-375 IVGMLIFI
+375 ILGMLIFI
-383 PMVSV
+383 PIVSV
-388 LYTLLREW
+388 LYALLREW
-396 MYGRLEKKKL
+396 MYGRLEEKRQQK
-406 AKKL
+406 

>member
-1 MACGLMLLYKGF
+1 
-13 PLEKTGTEK
+13 
-22 RREYMNL
+22 MNL
-29 NRETMKKLMLL
+29 NRETMRKLMLL

-58 GALGFLWGIG
+58 GALRFLWGIG
-68 FPFVLGGAIAFI
+68 FPFALGGAIAFI
-80 LNVPMTALEGWLFPQ
+80 LNVPMTALEQWLFSRE
-95 KKTAKSKLG
+95 KTAKSKLKN
-104 RKLARPLSLVLAIVL
+104 KLARPFSLVLAIVL
-119 VLGVISLVIF
+119 VVGVISLVMF
-129 VVVPELGAT
+129 VVVPELGTT
-138 VVSLGAT
+138 VASLGASM
-145 VEAFLP
+145 EAFLP
-151 KAQEWLE
+151 RAQEWLE
-158 DIFSYNEQIVAWID
+158 NIFSSNEQIVAWIEG
-172 SLEMNWE
+172 LEMNWE
-179 KIMETAWNFF
+179 KIVETAWNFF

-227 KEKLGEQSRKLLRA
+227 KEKLGEQSRKLMQA
-241 VFPKKQVDY
+241 IFPRKQVDY

-284 SLLRFPYALLV
+284 SVLRFPYALLV

-314 VVGAFLILMVS
+314 VVGAFLILMVN

-383 PMVSV
+383 PMASV

-396 MYGRLEKKKL
+396 MYGRLDRKKQQEKAGK
-406 AKKL
+406 